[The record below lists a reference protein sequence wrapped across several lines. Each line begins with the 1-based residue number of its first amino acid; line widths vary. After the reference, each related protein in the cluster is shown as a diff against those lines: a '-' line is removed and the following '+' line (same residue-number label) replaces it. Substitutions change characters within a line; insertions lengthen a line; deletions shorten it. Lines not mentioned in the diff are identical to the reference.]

1 MQTNTNCV
9 EYAYKLLSARIVL
22 SSHHEQK
29 IDPNLNKPFF
39 EFFYN
44 GQNTVRLRFGQ
55 YRGTKCSRNL
65 NIQDELNIPKDLN
78 LPKDLDILEGLEI
91 PEDLDYPKHLDN
103 G

>member
-1 MQTNTNCV
+1 MLILT
-9 EYAYKLLSARIVL
+9 KFLSARIVL

-29 IDPNLNKPFF
+29 KNDPNLNKPFF
-39 EFFYN
+39 EFFYY

-55 YRGTKCSRNL
+55 YRGTRCSRNL
-65 NIQDELNIPKDLN
+65 NIPDELNIPKDLN
-78 LPKDLDILEGLEI
+78 LPEDLDILEGLEI